1 MSTVEGQPGTDPAVA
16 AGSGPRLRANSMG
29 WIAAAAI
36 GAIIMSPAGGIY
48 FNFGPMVQKAG
59 AVEPF
64 IFLIALIASLPTA
77 LSFAMVAREMPS
89 AGSVYTWIWNA
100 TRPSAGLFVGWILA
114 GFYLLAMIVLPG
126 IFALFW
132 NEFLNFFGV
141 STGYGTWAAGV
152 ILTTLVVIAVNY
164 TGITITVKATIIFM
178 VFESAVLLAL
188 ALTVFAKGGYA
199 GHISAAPFNPATA
212 VGGGTAIFGA
222 LIFGIQSN
230 VGYDAIPTLA
240 EETRTPKKFI
250 PLATIAAVISVG
262 IYWIV
267 VSWAF
272 SEAAPVKEINN
283 LLSQGFT
290 PIVPIAKQ
298 YWSSGDII
306 IIISA
311 MTSITGI
318 YIAQTVG
325 TSRVLYAMGR
335 EGSIPPVLGRLNRR
349 YGLPWNAMTVGII
362 ATTIV
367 TLILGKTLGLANQY
381 GWTGTMSSFLGLLTY
396 FCVNAANIIFFLR
409 YRREKFNI
417 LLNGVVPV
425 VGIAVVLYIL
435 YKSYFASLWDAGW
448 TYGRSVQIAVIAW
461 LVLGVAWTLFLKR
474 RKPDLFR
481 RRSQVFDPD
490 APAGSIAPDAA
501 APGAAGNA

>member
-1 MSTVEGQPGTDPAVA
+1 MSRVEGQPDA
-16 AGSGPRLRANSMG
+16 AGATAAGGQPRLRANAMG

-59 AVEPF
+59 DVVPF
-64 IFLIALIASLPTA
+64 VFLIALLASLPTA

-100 TRPSAGLFVGWILA
+100 TRPSAGLFVGWILG

-126 IFALFW
+126 IFALFF

-152 ILTTLVVIAVNY
+152 LLTTIAVVLVDY
-164 TGITITVKATIIFM
+164 LGITITVKATIIFM

-188 ALTVFAKGGYA
+188 AFTIFAKGGYT
-199 GHISAAPFNPATA
+199 GHISTAPFNPGTA
-212 VGGGTAIFGA
+212 VGGGAAIFGA

-250 PLATIAAVISVG
+250 PLATIAAVVTVG

-272 SEAAPVKEINN
+272 SQAAPVAEIDN

-290 PIVPIAKQ
+290 PIVPIAKH

-325 TSRVLYAMGR
+325 TSRVMYAMGR

-362 ATTIV
+362 LTTIV
-367 TLILGKTLGLANQY
+367 TLVLGKVLGLANQY
-381 GWTGTMSSFLGLLTY
+381 AWTGTMSSFLGLLTY

-409 YRREKFNI
+409 YRRDRFNVV
-417 LLNGVVPV
+417 LNGIVPV
-425 VGIAVVLYIL
+425 IGIAVVLYIL

-448 TYGRSVQIAVIAW
+448 TYGRSVQLAVAIWLLLGIAW
-461 LVLGVAWTLFLKR
+461 IMILRRRTPQLFT
-474 RKPDLFR
+474 
-481 RRSQVFDPD
+481 RRSQVFD
-490 APAGSIAPDAA
+490 ADAA
-501 APGAAGNA
+501 GGELAGTDA

>member
-1 MSTVEGQPGTDPAVA
+1 MSNTERQAGAASKLSGDGTPK
-16 AGSGPRLRANSMG
+16 LRANSMG

-64 IFLIALIASLPTA
+64 IFIVALIASLPTA

-100 TRPSAGLFVGWILA
+100 ARPSLGLFVGWILV
-114 GFYLLAMIVLPG
+114 GFYILAMIVLPG
-126 IFALFW
+126 IFALFF
-132 NEFLNFFGV
+132 NEFLSFFGL

-152 ILTTLVVIAVNY
+152 ILTTIVVVLVNY
-164 TGITITVKATIIFM
+164 LGINITVKATIIFM
-178 VFESAVLLAL
+178 IFESAVLLAL
-188 ALTVFAKGGYA
+188 ALTVFAHGGYA
-199 GHISAAPFNPATA
+199 HHISAAPFNPGNA
-212 VGGGTAIFGA
+212 VGGTTAIFGA
-222 LIFGIQSN
+222 LIFGIQAN

-240 EETRTPKKFI
+240 EETKTPRKFI
-250 PLATIAAVISVG
+250 PLATIAAVIAVG

-272 SEAAPVKEINN
+272 SQATPVAEINR

-298 YWSSGDII
+298 YWNSGDII

-325 TSRVLYAMGR
+325 TSRVMYAMGR
-335 EGSIPPVLGRLNRR
+335 EGSIPPVLGKLHPR
-349 YGLPWNAMTVGII
+349 YRLPWNAMTLGII
-362 ATTIV
+362 LTTIV
-367 TLILGKTLGLANQY
+367 TLVLGKVLGLANQY
-381 GWTGTMSSFLGLLTY
+381 AWTGTMSSFLGLLTY

-409 YRREKFNI
+409 YRRDRFNI
-417 LLNGVVPV
+417 VLNGVVPV
-425 VGIAVVLYIL
+425 IGIAVVLYIL
-435 YKSYFASLWDAGW
+435 YQSYFASLWDAGW
-448 TYGRSVQIAVIAW
+448 TYGRSVQIAVVAW
-461 LVLGVAWTLFLKR
+461 LVLGIAWTALLRRRSPQLFT
-474 RKPDLFR
+474 
-481 RRSQVFDPD
+481 RRSQVFAED
-490 APAGSIAPDAA
+490 DAA
-501 APGAAGNA
+501 EGELG

>member
-1 MSTVEGQPGTDPAVA
+1 MSRVEGQPGAVPAT
-16 AGSGPRLRANSMG
+16 SPDSRPRLRANSMG

-59 AVEPF
+59 AVVPF
-64 IFLIALIASLPTA
+64 IFFIALLASLPTA

-89 AGSVYTWIWNA
+89 AGSIYTWIWNA
-100 TRPSAGLFVGWILA
+100 TRPSLGLFVGWILM

-126 IFALFW
+126 IFALFF

-152 ILTTLVVIAVNY
+152 VLTTIVVVLVDY
-164 TGITITVKATIIFM
+164 LGITITVKTTIIFM
-178 VFESAVLLAL
+178 IFESAVLLAL
-188 ALTVFAKGGYA
+188 ALTIFAQGGYT
-199 GHISAAPFNPATA
+199 GHISTQPFNPAA
-212 VGGGTAIFGA
+212 AIGGSAAIFGA

-240 EETRTPKKFI
+240 EETRTPKRFI
-250 PLATIAAVISVG
+250 PLATIAAVITVG

-272 SEAAPVKEINN
+272 SQAAPVSQIDN

-290 PIVPIAKQ
+290 PIVPIAKH
-298 YWSSGDII
+298 YWSSGDLI

-325 TSRVLYAMGR
+325 TSRVMYAMGR
-335 EGSIPPVLGRLNRR
+335 ERSIPAVFGQLNSR
-349 YGLPWNAMTVGII
+349 YRLPWNAMTVGIVL
-362 ATTIV
+362 TTIV
-367 TLILGKTLGLANQY
+367 TLVLGKVLGLANQY
-381 GWTGTMSSFLGLLTY
+381 AWTGTMSSFLGLLTY

-409 YRREKFNI
+409 YRRDRFNI
-417 LLNGVVPV
+417 VLNGIVPV
-425 VGIAVVLYIL
+425 IGIAVVLYIL

-461 LVLGVAWTLFLKR
+461 LLLGIAWTAVLRRRSPQLFK
-474 RKPDLFR
+474 
-481 RRSQVFDPD
+481 RRSQVFETVPTEGER
-490 APAGSIAPDAA
+490 AG
-501 APGAAGNA
+501 GR

>member
-1 MSTVEGQPGTDPAVA
+1 MSNVERQVGAASGLSGDGTPK
-16 AGSGPRLRANSMG
+16 LRANSMG

-59 AVEPF
+59 AIEPF
-64 IFLIALIASLPTA
+64 IFIVALVASLPTA

-100 TRPSAGLFVGWILA
+100 ARPSLGLFVGWILV

-126 IFALFW
+126 IFALFF

-152 ILTTLVVIAVNY
+152 ILTTIVVILVNY
-164 TGITITVKATIIFM
+164 LGITITVKATIIFM

-188 ALTVFAKGGYA
+188 ALTVFAHGGYA
-199 GHISAAPFNPATA
+199 HHISAAPFNPGVA
-212 VGGGTAIFGA
+212 VGGTTAIFGA
-222 LIFGIQSN
+222 LIFGIQAN

-240 EETRTPKKFI
+240 EETKTPRKFI

-272 SEAAPVKEINN
+272 SQAAPVAEINR

-298 YWSSGDII
+298 YWNSGDIV

-325 TSRVLYAMGR
+325 TSRVMYAMGR
-335 EGSIPPVLGRLNRR
+335 EGSIPPVLGKLNPR
-349 YGLPWNAMTVGII
+349 YRLPWNAMTVGII
-362 ATTIV
+362 LTTIV
-367 TLILGKTLGLANQY
+367 TLVLGKILGLANQY
-381 GWTGTMSSFLGLLTY
+381 AWTGTMSSFLGLLTY

-409 YRREKFNI
+409 YRRDRFNI
-417 LLNGVVPV
+417 ILNGVVPV
-425 VGIAVVLYIL
+425 VGIGIVLYIL
-435 YKSYFASLWDAGW
+435 YQSYFASLWDAGW
-448 TYGRSVQIAVIAW
+448 TYGRSVQIAVVVW
-461 LVLGVAWTLFLKR
+461 LVLGIAWTALLRRRSPQLFK
-474 RKPDLFR
+474 
-481 RRSQVFDPD
+481 RRSQVFAD
-490 APAGSIAPDAA
+490 DAA
-501 APGAAGNA
+501 VEGELG

>member
-1 MSTVEGQPGTDPAVA
+1 MGTVEGKPGTDPAVSPD
-16 AGSGPRLRANSMG
+16 SGPRLRANSMG

-59 AVEPF
+59 AVVPF
-64 IFLIALIASLPTA
+64 IFIVALVASLPTA

-100 TRPSAGLFVGWILA
+100 ARPSLGLFVGWILV

-132 NEFLNFFGV
+132 NEFLAFFGV

-152 ILTTLVVIAVNY
+152 ILTTIVVVLVDY
-164 TGITITVKATIIFM
+164 LGIKITVKATIIFM
-178 VFESAVLLAL
+178 IFESAVLLAL
-188 ALTVFAKGGYA
+188 ALTIFAQGGYA
-199 GHISAAPFNPATA
+199 HHITAAPFNPGVA
-212 VGGGTAIFGA
+212 VGGSTAIFGA

-250 PLATIAAVISVG
+250 PLATIAAVITVG

-272 SEAAPVKEINN
+272 AEAAPVAQIDS

-298 YWSSGDII
+298 YWSSGDLI

-325 TSRVLYAMGR
+325 SSRVMYAMGR

-349 YGLPWNAMTVGII
+349 YGLPWNAMTLGIVL
-362 ATTIV
+362 TTIV
-367 TLILGKTLGLANQY
+367 TLILGKVLGLANQY

-396 FCVNAANIIFFLR
+396 FCVNAANIIYFAR
-409 YRREKFNI
+409 YRRDRFSI
-417 LLNGVVPV
+417 WLNGVVPV
-425 VGIAVVLYIL
+425 IGIVVVVYIL

-448 TYGRSVQIAVIAW
+448 TYGRSVQIAVAIW
-461 LVLGVAWTLFLKR
+461 LVLGVAWTLIL
-474 RKPDLFR
+474 R
-481 RRSQVFDPD
+481 RRNPQLFTRRSRVFEDET
-490 APAGSIAPDAA
+490 
-501 APGAAGNA
+501 AGNQTA

>member
-1 MSTVEGQPGTDPAVA
+1 MSRLEGQPDAAPARPDKA
-16 AGSGPRLRANSMG
+16 PRLRANSMG

-64 IFLIALIASLPTA
+64 IFLVALIASLPTA

-100 TRPSAGLFVGWILA
+100 ARPSLGLFVGWILV

-126 IFALFW
+126 IFALFF
-132 NEFLNFFGV
+132 NEFLNYFGL

-152 ILTTLVVIAVNY
+152 LITTIAVILVNY
-164 TGITITVKATIIFM
+164 LGIKITVKATIIFM

-188 ALTVFAKGGYA
+188 ALTVFAQGGYA
-199 GHISAAPFNPATA
+199 HHISTAPFNPATA
-212 VGGGTAIFGA
+212 VGGTTAIFGA

-240 EETRTPKKFI
+240 EETRTPRRYI
-250 PLATIAAVISVG
+250 PLATIVAVISVG

-272 SEAAPVKEINN
+272 SQAAPVSEINN

-290 PIVPIAKQ
+290 PIVPIARH
-298 YWSSGDII
+298 YWASGDIV

-325 TSRVLYAMGR
+325 TSRVMYAMGR
-335 EGSIPPVLGRLNRR
+335 EGSIPPVLGQLNRR
-349 YGLPWNAMTVGII
+349 YRLPWNAMTVGII
-362 ATTIV
+362 LTTIV
-367 TLILGKTLGLANQY
+367 TLVLGKVLGLANQY
-381 GWTGTMSSFLGLLTY
+381 AWTGTMASFLGLLTY

-409 YRREKFNI
+409 YRRDRFNI

-425 VGIAVVLYIL
+425 VGIAVVIYIL
-435 YKSYFASLWDAGW
+435 YKSYFAALWDAGW
-448 TYGRSVQIAVIAW
+448 TYGRSVQLAVVVW
-461 LVLGVAWTLFLKR
+461 LVLGVAWTMILRRRSPQLFT
-474 RKPDLFR
+474 

-490 APAGSIAPDAA
+490 EPAAEGELA
-501 APGAAGNA
+501 

>member
-1 MSTVEGQPGTDPAVA
+1 MSRVERQPGAASAVS
-16 AGSGPRLRANSMG
+16 AGGQPRLRANSMG

-64 IFLIALIASLPTA
+64 IFLVALIASLPTA
-77 LSFAMVAREMPS
+77 LSFAMVAKEMPS

-100 TRPSAGLFVGWILA
+100 ARPSLGLFVGWILV

-126 IFALFW
+126 IFALFF
-132 NEFLNFFGV
+132 NQFLNFFGV

-152 ILTTLVVIAVNY
+152 ILTTIAVILIDY
-164 TGITITVKATIIFM
+164 LGITITVKATIIFM
-178 VFESAVLLAL
+178 IFESAVLLAL
-188 ALTVFAKGGYA
+188 AFTIFGQGGYA
-199 GHISAAPFNPATA
+199 GHISAAPFNPASA
-212 VGGGTAIFGA
+212 IGGSTAIFGA

-240 EETRTPKKFI
+240 EETRTPRKFI
-250 PLATIAAVISVG
+250 PLATIAAVITVG

-272 SEAAPVKEINN
+272 SEAAPVAEINR

-290 PIVPIAKQ
+290 PIVPIAKH
-298 YWSSGDII
+298 YWGSGDLV

-325 TSRVLYAMGR
+325 TSRVMHAMGR

-349 YGLPWNAMTVGII
+349 HGLPWNAMTVGII
-362 ATTIV
+362 LTTVV
-367 TLILGKTLGLANQY
+367 TLVLGQVLGLANQY
-381 GWTGTMSSFLGLLTY
+381 AWTGTMSSFLGLLTY
-396 FCVNAANIIFFLR
+396 FCVNAANIVFFIR
-409 YRREKFNI
+409 YRRDRFNI
-417 LLNGVVPV
+417 MLNGIVPV
-425 VGIAVVLYIL
+425 IGIAVVIYIL

-448 TYGRSVQIAVIAW
+448 TYGRSVQIAVVAW
-461 LVLGVAWTLFLKR
+461 LVLGIAWTAILRRRSPQLFT
-474 RKPDLFR
+474 
-481 RRSQVFDPD
+481 RRSQVFDD
-490 APAGSIAPDAA
+490 
-501 APGAAGNA
+501 GAAEGEPA